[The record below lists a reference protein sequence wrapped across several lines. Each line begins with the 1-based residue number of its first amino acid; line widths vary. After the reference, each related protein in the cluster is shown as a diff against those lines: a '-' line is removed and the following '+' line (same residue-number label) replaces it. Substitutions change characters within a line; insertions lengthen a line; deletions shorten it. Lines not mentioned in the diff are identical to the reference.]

1 MRMEKKVLNYRVII
15 EPEKAGKKTVY
26 NAYCPTLHVADYG
39 DSIEEVLKS
48 IKEGIEL
55 AIECLVEEGKEVSA
69 DDVGKQVI
77 TGVEVRIPAWA
88 KISLV

>member
-1 MRMEKKVLNYRVII
+1 MEKRILNYRVII
-15 EPEKAGKKTVY
+15 EPEKVDKKTVY
-26 NAYCPTLHVADYG
+26 NAYCPTLQVADYG

-55 AIECLVEEGKEVSA
+55 AIECLVEEGKEVPA

-77 TGVEVRIPAWA
+77 TGVEVEIPSKA
-88 KISLV
+88 KVSFV